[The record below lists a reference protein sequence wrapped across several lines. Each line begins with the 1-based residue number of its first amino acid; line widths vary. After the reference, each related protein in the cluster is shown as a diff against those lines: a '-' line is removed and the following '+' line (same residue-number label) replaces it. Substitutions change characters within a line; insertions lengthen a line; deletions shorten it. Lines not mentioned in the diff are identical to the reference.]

1 MAPGGRICDFQ
12 LSSML
17 EVLNLK
23 LGFGRMKTE
32 STSDF
37 ESTLVC
43 SVVLC
48 PLKENS
54 LIEHYGGENR
64 RKFDVT
70 NKQIPQN

>member
-1 MAPGGRICDFQ
+1 MLGSSSDERLLRLSKEFRVVEVSVSILVIELRVAMGCASSGG
-12 LSSML
+12 
-17 EVLNLK
+17 E
-23 LGFGRMKTE
+23 TE

-54 LIEHYGGENR
+54 
-64 RKFDVT
+64 VV
-70 NKQIPQN
+70 

>member
-1 MAPGGRICDFQ
+1 MLGSSSDERLLRLSKEFRVVEVSVSILVIELRVAMSCASSGG
-12 LSSML
+12 
-17 EVLNLK
+17 E
-23 LGFGRMKTE
+23 TE

-54 LIEHYGGENR
+54 
-64 RKFDVT
+64 VA
-70 NKQIPQN
+70 

>member
-1 MAPGGRICDFQ
+1 MTKLPGE
-12 LSSML
+12 ML
-17 EVLNLK
+17 ADDAQVARWQRASADAQVARWQPEQVWE
-23 LGFGRMKTE
+23 GPYGPTAIVAKTE

-54 LIEHYGGENR
+54 
-64 RKFDVT
+64 VA
-70 NKQIPQN
+70 